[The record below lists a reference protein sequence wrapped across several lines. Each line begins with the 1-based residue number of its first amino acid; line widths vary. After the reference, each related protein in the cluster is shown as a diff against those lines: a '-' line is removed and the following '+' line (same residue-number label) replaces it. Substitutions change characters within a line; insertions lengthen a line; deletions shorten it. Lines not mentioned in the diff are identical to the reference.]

1 MPDVQD
7 SSYLSELGA
16 HCDLS
21 FTKFLEGMSQS
32 TQFRAFP
39 KSKFDAVY
47 FSRLSEDARAYL
59 ELFFVQYVGFGCFV
73 LDVVRNE
80 SFSLKLQPLLFS
92 RKS

>member
-1 MPDVQD
+1 MESAHPEVDRIFEVFYTVPDVQD

-21 FTKFLEGMSQS
+21 FTKVSGRDEPM

-47 FSRLSEDARAYL
+47 FSKA
-59 ELFFVQYVGFGCFV
+59 Q
-73 LDVVRNE
+73 
-80 SFSLKLQPLLFS
+80 
-92 RKS
+92 